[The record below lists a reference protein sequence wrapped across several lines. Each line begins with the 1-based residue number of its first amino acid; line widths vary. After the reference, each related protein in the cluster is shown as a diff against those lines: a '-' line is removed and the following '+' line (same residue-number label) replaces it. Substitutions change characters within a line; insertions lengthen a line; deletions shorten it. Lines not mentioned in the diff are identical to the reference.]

1 MIPTLDY
8 VQAKFDAFNALCFEG
23 RLPLPEFQMSRARTF
38 IGKVTCKRT
47 RSFFG
52 PWRNSNF
59 VFRISQRRDLPEA
72 EVEDTILH
80 EMIHLDIM
88 SSQQRDTS
96 AHGWLF
102 RAKMDDLNRRFG
114 RHITISHRLTDAE
127 REQDRERR
135 RHLVC
140 VSRLKSGRWGVTLA
154 AHTRLYDLW
163 AQMDRVPEIV
173 SHSWFLSTDPF
184 FNRFPRSRTPKVY
197 YAPEEDLM
205 SHLRDARRL
214 VKVGRYIQTEN
225 RSGAS
230 KF

>member
-1 MIPTLDY
+1 M
-8 VQAKFDAFNALCFEG
+8 
-23 RLPLPEFQMSRARTF
+23 
-38 IGKVTCKRT
+38 
-47 RSFFG
+47 
-52 PWRNSNF
+52 
-59 VFRISQRRDLPEA
+59 FRISQRRDLPEA
-72 EVEDTILH
+72 EVEDAILH

-96 AHGWLF
+96 AHGRLF

-205 SHLRDARRL
+205 NHLRDARRL

-225 RSGAS
+225 KSGAS

>member
-1 MIPTLDY
+1 
-8 VQAKFDAFNALCFEG
+8 
-23 RLPLPEFQMSRARTF
+23 MSRARTF

-47 RSFFG
+47 RSFLG

-96 AHGWLF
+96 AHGRLF

-114 RHITISHRLTDAE
+114 RHITISHRLTDTE